1 MASQEPM
8 TVERAKLILKD
19 TVTIFGVPENKARF
33 LAANEQVLAA
43 PEEQR

>member
-1 MASQEPM
+1 MAQPPM

-19 TVTIFGVPENKARF
+19 TIAIFGTPENKAR
-33 LAANEQVLAA
+33 LVAANEQAMAV